1 MQTWSINQI
10 KSLSTLILSPYKC
23 PLSLPLFSRYT
34 RQFCFSLLLSHSPV
48 WSRRNRGGRIIR
60 RNSDYYLRTQFDQ
73 FGTEAVLHFIPSDCS
88 DLLFRVAIRQ
98 ASLQTDASLWFVE
111 VAFFTRQS
119 IFFIEIFN
127 TIVLFIKIRVYVVY
141 FFILIVRILIIDCV
155 LKILVIL
162 VWFLLWRLNSH
173 WLIWVEGRRV
183 CILVLDDL
191 IGVVGCRKLCS
202 LGVYQKLR
210 NYILHFVMLDQSFW
224 FLNSI
229 LRLFLPNLYFTY
241 QCELICFFFVT
252 FSLYWYLLWL
262 IIYWRR
268 IFIKKGFYVF

>member
-1 MQTWSINQI
+1 MKKEEIYSDFPLNFGCMVFEPFLTLFALATYPFPFVLFLLFVHRMQTWSINQI

-119 IFFIEIFN
+119 IFLLKFLILLYYLLKLEYL
-127 TIVLFIKIRVYVVY
+127 LFI
-141 FFILIVRILIIDCV
+141 F
-155 LKILVIL
+155 
-162 VWFLLWRLNSH
+162 
-173 WLIWVEGRRV
+173 
-183 CILVLDDL
+183 
-191 IGVVGCRKLCS
+191 
-202 LGVYQKLR
+202 
-210 NYILHFVMLDQSFW
+210 
-224 FLNSI
+224 
-229 LRLFLPNLYFTY
+229 LFL
-241 QCELICFFFVT
+241 
-252 FSLYWYLLWL
+252 
-262 IIYWRR
+262 
-268 IFIKKGFYVF
+268 